1 MLAEAARAGVETVP
15 TVRPYGADADTAY
28 FQHTL
33 TEEPVIIEGV
43 AAVVLAQGHDPV
55 DELAGLARGLVGEVL
70 MAGDCVSPRTVEEAV
85 LEGLTVASSL

>member
-1 MLAEAARAGVETVP
+1 M
-15 TVRPYGADADTAY
+15 
-28 FQHTL
+28 QHTL

-43 AAVVLAQGHDPV
+43 AAVGLAQGHDPV
-55 DELAGLARGLVGEVL
+55 GELAGLARGLVGEVL